1 MYLKSWEP
9 INWKSEE
16 YLDPR
21 AVGGTKATGIVWKLN
36 WVFNFIFNGNDK
48 VGVVNIWKMKTKR
61 CGFRKYFSEMPV
73 LWVLCRVLQ
82 ERFWL
87 LKLINRGWA

>member
-21 AVGGTKATGIVWKLN
+21 AVGGTKATGIVWEIEL
-36 WVFNFIFNGNDK
+36 
-48 VGVVNIWKMKTKR
+48 
-61 CGFRKYFSEMPV
+61 S
-73 LWVLCRVLQ
+73 LQ
-82 ERFWL
+82 FYL
-87 LKLINRGWA
+87 